1 MKPVIHRSKLSEAEP
16 ILSKDGN
23 HWPYEKSSGTDGD
36 LLPQEDSIQ
45 KWRGCSSFEDFGLT
59 SVVWDGKLLN
69 MLIQVLLRAMHKE
82 VCKKIKIKKISRDA
96 DLTEI
101 SFSGQF
107 KLEPTHIGLP

>member
-1 MKPVIHRSKLSEAEP
+1 
-16 ILSKDGN
+16 
-23 HWPYEKSSGTDGD
+23 
-36 LLPQEDSIQ
+36 
-45 KWRGCSSFEDFGLT
+45 
-59 SVVWDGKLLN
+59 